1 MARKK
6 QILYPVFFMILLTG
20 IYTFVLA
27 FINESTVD
35 IIAEQEALRVKRSVL
50 YVLDLPS
57 DGTAEEVNQLYD
69 SRLESKPFGDDSY
82 YIYKED
88 GVVSGYAF
96 PYVGKGLWG
105 SISGYIA
112 VSGDFN
118 TILGVDFIAH
128 SETPGLGGR
137 IDEEWFKA
145 QFRGVPVEETESL
158 IFLPADGGNID
169 SISGATLTSQAVRNI
184 LNGFIGE
191 ILDFAKE
198 ANL

>member
-35 IIAEQEALRVKRSVL
+35 IIAAQEALRVKRSVL

-69 SRLESKPFGDDSY
+69 SKLESKPFGDDAY

-112 VSGDFN
+112 VSGDLN

-145 QFRGVPVEETESL
+145 QFRGVPVEESESL

-169 SISGATLTSQAVRNI
+169 SITGATSTSEAVRNI
-184 LNGFIGE
+184 LNGFVGE

>member
-6 QILYPVFFMILLTG
+6 QILYPVVFMILLTAV
-20 IYTFVLA
+20 YTFVLA

-35 IIAEQEALRVKRSVL
+35 IIAAQEALRVKRSVL

-57 DGTAEEVNQLYD
+57 DGSADAVNQLYD
-69 SRLESKPFGDDSY
+69 AKLDTKPFGDDSY

-88 GVVSGYAF
+88 GMVVGYAF
-96 PYVGKGLWG
+96 PYIGKGLWG
-105 SISGYIA
+105 SISGYMAISA
-112 VSGDFN
+112 DLK
-118 TILGVDFIAH
+118 TILGVDFVAH

-137 IDEEWFKA
+137 IDEEWFKV
-145 QFRGVPVEETESL
+145 QFRGVPVAEAESL
-158 IFLPADGGNID
+158 IFFPSDGGNID
-169 SISGATLTSQAVRNI
+169 AITGATSTSEAVRKI
-184 LNGFIGE
+184 INGFVGE

>member
-6 QILYPVFFMILLTG
+6 QILYPVVFMILLTAV
-20 IYTFVLA
+20 YTFVLA

-35 IIAEQEALRVKRSVL
+35 IIAAQEALRVKRSVL

-57 DGTAEEVNQLYD
+57 DGSADAVNQLYD
-69 SRLESKPFGDDSY
+69 AKLETKPFGDDSY

-88 GVVSGYAF
+88 GMVVGYAF
-96 PYVGKGLWG
+96 PYIGKGLWG
-105 SISGYIA
+105 SISGYMAISA
-112 VSGDFN
+112 DLK
-118 TILGVDFIAH
+118 TILGVDFVAH

-137 IDEEWFKA
+137 IDEEWFKV
-145 QFRGVPVEETESL
+145 QFRGVPVAEAESL
-158 IFLPADGGNID
+158 IFFPSDGGNID
-169 SISGATLTSQAVRNI
+169 SITGATSTSEAVRKI
-184 LNGFIGE
+184 INGFVGE

>member
-6 QILYPVFFMILLTG
+6 QVLYPVFFMILLTAV
-20 IYTFVLA
+20 YTFVLA

-35 IIAEQEALRVKRSVL
+35 IIAAQEALRVKRSVL

-57 DGTAEEVNQLYD
+57 DGTADAVNQLYD
-69 SRLESKPFGDDSY
+69 SKLESEPFGEDSY
-82 YIYKED
+82 YIYKEN

-96 PYVGKGLWG
+96 PYIGKGLWG
-105 SISGYIA
+105 SIAGYVAISA
-112 VSGDFN
+112 DLQ

-145 QFRGVPVEETESL
+145 QFRGVPVAETESL
-158 IFLPADGGNID
+158 IFFPSDGGNID
-169 SISGATLTSQAVRNI
+169 SITGATSTSEAVRKIINSFV
-184 LNGFIGE
+184 GD

>member
-6 QILYPVFFMILLTG
+6 QILYPVFFMILITAV
-20 IYTFVLA
+20 YTFILA

-35 IIAEQEALRVKRSVL
+35 IIAQQEALRFKRSVL

-57 DGTAEEVNQLYD
+57 DGDAAAVNEIYD
-69 SRLESKPFGDDSY
+69 SKIEEEPFGEDAY
-82 YIYKED
+82 YIFEEN

-96 PYVGKGLWG
+96 PFIGKGLWG
-105 SISGYIA
+105 SIAGYVA
-112 VSGDFN
+112 VSPDFE
-118 TILGVDFIAH
+118 TILGVDFVAH

-137 IDEEWFKA
+137 IDEESFKS
-145 QFRGVPVEETESL
+145 QFRGVPIETTDSL
-158 IFLPADGGNID
+158 IFRPADGGNID
-169 SISGATLTSQAVRNI
+169 AITGATSTSESVRKIINDFV
-184 LNGFIGE
+184 LE